1 MKNKYLIIPT
11 KIETKKYD
19 FVEYLYPLKSYCV
32 GFLHEY
38 ELDEI
43 PNDAYVYVNRIFD
56 TKSIEEFKMLLPSLA
71 KKKGILFEDLGV
83 YELTKD
89 LKLQKILWASHAN
102 CSSYTINTYLKW
114 MDSVVI
120 SPDIT
125 KEECLEILKKAKKP
139 ILLYTYGPLPYMY
152 SRRELLTNFARH
164 FELEEKREYR
174 VREKT
179 TTKGFYLIENEYGTV
194 VFDEK
199 VLDGRE
205 LLGSTNVFAYLI
217 NLDWMEEEI
226 DIEKWLKDFESLKP
240 LPNTTEGF
248 LHQKTIYRLPP
259 KEVER

>member
-1 MKNKYLIIPT
+1 M
-11 KIETKKYD
+11 ETKKFD
-19 FVEYLYPLKSYCV
+19 FIEYLYPLKSYCV

-43 PNDAYVYVNRIFD
+43 PNDAYVYVNRILD
-56 TKSIEEFKMLLPSLA
+56 TKSIEEFKTLLPKIE

-83 YELTKD
+83 YELMKD
-89 LKLQKILWASHAN
+89 LNLQKILWASHAN

-114 MDSVVI
+114 VDSVVI
-120 SPDIT
+120 SPDVT
-125 KEECLEILKKAKKP
+125 KEECLEILSKASKP
-139 ILLYTYGPLPYMY
+139 VLLYTYGPLPYMY

-164 FELEEKREYR
+164 FDLKAKREYR

-205 LLGSTNVFAYLI
+205 LLNSTNVFACLI

-226 DIEKWLKDFESLKP
+226 NIAEWLKDFESGKT

-248 LHQKTIYRLPP
+248 LHQKTMYRLPP
-259 KEVER
+259 KEVEK